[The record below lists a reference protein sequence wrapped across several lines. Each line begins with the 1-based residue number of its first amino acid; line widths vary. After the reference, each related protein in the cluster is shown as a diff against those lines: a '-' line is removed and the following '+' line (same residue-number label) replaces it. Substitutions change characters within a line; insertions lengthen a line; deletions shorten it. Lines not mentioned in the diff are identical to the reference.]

1 MPEFLSWRERA
12 KIESFTRIGE
22 DVILGRV
29 KINPEKCKGCEFCVN
44 ACPASCLEVVDKKA
58 QVNEELPYCMSCG
71 DCVAICPEGAIEIEI
86 FIEFK
91 RAFRYLD
98 RGAPALPRK
107 F

>member
-1 MPEFLSWRERA
+1 MPEFLSWKQRA

-22 DVILGRV
+22 EVILGRV
-29 KINPEKCKGCEFCVN
+29 KINLEKCRGCEFCVN
-44 ACPASCLEVVDKKA
+44 ACPASCLEIVDKKA
-58 QVNEELPYCMSCG
+58 RVNEELPYCMSCG
-71 DCVAICPEGAIEIEI
+71 DCVAICPEDAIEIEQ

-98 RGAPALPRK
+98 RGIPALPRK